1 MLMKNCSV
9 VILLSVAIF
18 LLSSC
23 APRFLQIR
31 RAELLYKEGQIL
43 LSKGKGKGE
52 KAMLKFEKS
61 LSLARE
67 AGFKAGMAHN
77 LNEMAIIHTARGEY
91 AEARELLAEAVEI
104 YKEFN
109 MEPEVSKS
117 LNNVAVTYVKE
128 RDFKEAVSRYEE
140 LLTWDGNT
148 DNRLGMGITLYN
160 MGVIYESHLG
170 EREEAQKRYSE
181 ALKIFKKL
189 GNEKYIKAVEKN
201 MVID

>member
-1 MLMKNCSV
+1 
-9 VILLSVAIF
+9 
-18 LLSSC
+18 
-23 APRFLQIR
+23 
-31 RAELLYKEGQIL
+31 
-43 LSKGKGKGE
+43 
-52 KAMLKFEKS
+52 MLKFEKS

-140 LLTWDGNT
+140 LLTWDGKT
-148 DNRLGMGITLYN
+148 DNRWAWT
-160 MGVIYESHLG
+160 
-170 EREEAQKRYSE
+170 
-181 ALKIFKKL
+181 
-189 GNEKYIKAVEKN
+189 
-201 MVID
+201 

>member
-1 MLMKNCSV
+1 MKNCSV
-9 VILLSVAIF
+9 VIVLSVAIF
-18 LLSSC
+18 LITSC

-43 LSKGKGKGE
+43 LSKGKGE

-77 LNEMAIIHTARGEY
+77 LNEMAIIHTARSEY
-91 AEARELLAEAVEI
+91 AGARELLAEAVKI

-140 LLTWDGNT
+140 LLTWDRKT

-160 MGVIYESHLG
+160 MGLIYESNLG

-201 MVID
+201 MGID

>member
-43 LSKGKGKGE
+43 LSKGKGE
-52 KAMLKFEKS
+52 EAMLKFEKS

-91 AEARELLAEAVEI
+91 AGARELLAEAVEI

-128 RDFKEAVSRYEE
+128 RDFKEAVNRYEE
-140 LLTWDGNT
+140 LLTWDGKT

-160 MGVIYESHLG
+160 MGLIYESHLG

-201 MVID
+201 MGID

>member
-43 LSKGKGKGE
+43 LSKGKGE
-52 KAMLKFEKS
+52 EAMLKFEKS

-91 AEARELLAEAVEI
+91 AEARELLAKAVEI

-117 LNNVAVTYVKE
+117 LNNVGEMIGYGE
-128 RDFKEAVSRYEE
+128 VS
-140 LLTWDGNT
+140 LDDIWDALRVNISEWPDIGN
-148 DNRLGMGITLYN
+148 NNLEI
-160 MGVIYESHLG
+160 
-170 EREEAQKRYSE
+170 
-181 ALKIFKKL
+181 
-189 GNEKYIKAVEKN
+189 
-201 MVID
+201 VIDGQGNYFSNPIDVVYIPMSRMLWKEKDNEVAQGL